1 MKILMVPIISE
12 RIKSEYEYG
21 DNQILEKVYDLKAG
35 KDDSQEI
42 EKELREYRL
51 YDLSNIEDGKLYNSY
66 DSVKNVEKVDREI
79 HVEVIDYVADIS
91 EDEEIKDEYVVAEV
105 SELDYPEDT
114 KVFTFNEV
122 VFTEPEP
129 DMVDIVAKENEELKK
144 KVSQLESRIKTESE
158 TNIAM
163 ILELFNYVA
172 QI

>member
-35 KDDSQEI
+35 KDDSQEVG
-42 EKELREYRL
+42 KELREYRI

-66 DSVKNVEKVDREI
+66 DSIKNIHKLDGEI
-79 HVEVIDYVADIS
+79 HVELIDYVNDIS
-91 EDEEIKDEYVVAEV
+91 EDEEITDEYVFAEV

-129 DMVDIVAKENEELKK
+129 DMVDIVAKENEELKRK
-144 KVSQLESRIKTESE
+144 ISQLENRVKVESE
-158 TNIAM
+158 TNTSM

>member
-1 MKILMVPIISE
+1 MVPIISE

-66 DSVKNVEKVDREI
+66 DSVKNVEKVDGEI
-79 HVEVIDYVADIS
+79 HVEIIDYVADIS

-144 KVSQLESRIKTESE
+144 KISQLENRVRVESE
-158 TNIAM
+158 TNTEM

>member
-21 DNQILEKVYDLKAG
+21 DNQILEKVYDLKVG